1 MTPLLD
7 ARGVAIAGRLNPSDL
22 AIDAGELVAL
32 VGPNGGG
39 KTSLLRALAGVE
51 QATGEVSIEGEA
63 LTGLAPNRRARLVG
77 LLPASRDIAWPIAI
91 RDLAALGLGRPDP
104 VRIADV
110 LEQLELGGIAGRR
123 VDRLSTGERARAL
136 LARLL
141 IQGPRLLLLDEPL
154 SNLDP
159 YWVRQILGVLRATLD
174 ANCAAALVAL
184 HDLSRIFAFDR
195 VIAVQNGSIAFS
207 GTPDNFL
214 ESGYFEIVFNVPLD
228 TIALSTI
235 PPADRQSSP

>member
-7 ARGVAIAGRLNPSDL
+7 ARGVAIAGRLSPSDL
-22 AIDAGELVAL
+22 AIAAGELVAL

-51 QATGEVSIEGEA
+51 QAEGEVFVEGEA
-63 LTGLAPNRRARLVG
+63 LAGLAPNRRARMVG
-77 LLPASRDIAWPIAI
+77 LLPASRDIAWPIAV
-91 RDLAALGLGRPDP
+91 RDLVALGMDRPDP
-104 VRIADV
+104 ARIANV
-110 LEQLELGGIAGRR
+110 LQRLELSGVAGRR

-141 IQGPRLLLLDEPL
+141 VQAPRLLLLDEPL

-195 VIAVQNGSIAFS
+195 VIAVQNGSIVFS
-207 GTPDNFL
+207 GTPSNFL
-214 ESGYFEIVFNVPLD
+214 ESGYFENVFNVPLD

-235 PPADRQSSP
+235 PPADPRSSP